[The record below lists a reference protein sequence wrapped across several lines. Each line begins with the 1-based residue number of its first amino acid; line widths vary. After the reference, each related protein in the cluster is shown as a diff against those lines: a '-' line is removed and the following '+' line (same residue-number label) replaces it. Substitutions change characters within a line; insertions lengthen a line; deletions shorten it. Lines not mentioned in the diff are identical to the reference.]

1 MLPFSLP
8 DKVLSH
14 TMHYT
19 SKNTQLHL
27 TATTIATCITTIIII
42 IIIIRMNETLMPYHN
57 NEASNTKSTFG
68 LTTTLTFD
76 LLT

>member
-14 TMHYT
+14 MRHYT
-19 SKNTQLHL
+19 GTNTQLHL
-27 TATTIATCITTIIII
+27 TATTIATCITAIII
-42 IIIIRMNETLMPYHN
+42 IIIIRMNETLMPYHH
-57 NEASNTKSTFG
+57 NEASNTMSTSG

-76 LLT
+76 L